1 MIDWESFK
9 IALAALA
16 AHRLRAILA
25 MLGVFLGALVLTT
38 VLLVSEAMLLK
49 ADLETQRLGPNLVQA
64 TAGQVRF
71 GGGST
76 ARVRGLSTTF
86 TLEDAKVLERN
97 VPWVRASAPY
107 TSASR
112 PVRYGSKTTQG
123 QIIGTT
129 PGYPEVRAFYPEF
142 GRFFNQQEVDGKA
155 KVCVL
160 GYDIAAR
167 LFGTPENA
175 LGKTVLIKTIDLTV
189 IGVMEA
195 KGQDLSGSNQD
206 EQVFLPISTYMRR
219 MNNVDHINGVYLSLY
234 NAEEEPVA
242 MQSMRD
248 IMRQRHRIKPGGNE
262 DFSIFSARDANKLR
276 TDALGLVRTLGFIS
290 ATVSFAVGSLGIL
303 SIMILLVRA
312 RRMEIGVRRAVG
324 ASGRKIVLQ
333 FLSEAGV
340 MAGVGGFLGV
350 IGALLLTTII
360 YMAGSFPFYYNFWLC
375 TVVFLA
381 SIALGVTAGSYPAWV
396 ASKVG
401 VLEVLKSPE

>member
-1 MIDWESFK
+1 MESFK

-64 TAGQVRF
+64 AAGQVRF

-86 TLEDAKVLERN
+86 TLEDAKVLGRSI
-97 VPWVRASAPY
+97 PWVRVSAPY

-112 PVRYGSKTTQG
+112 PVRSGGRTTQG

-129 PGYPEVRAFYPEF
+129 PSYPDVRAFNPEF
-142 GRFFNQQEVDGKA
+142 GRFFNQGELDNKA
-155 KVCVL
+155 KVTVL
-160 GYDIAAR
+160 GFDIATR
-167 LFGTPENA
+167 LFGKPESA
-175 LGKTVLIKTIDLTV
+175 LGKTVLINTIDLTV
-189 IGVMEA
+189 VGVMEA

-206 EQVFLPISTYMRR
+206 EQVFVPISTYMRR
-219 MNNVDHINGVYLSLY
+219 MNNVDYIAGVYLSLY
-234 NAEEEPVA
+234 NAEEESVA
-242 MQSMRD
+242 MRSMRD
-248 IMRQRHRIKPGGNE
+248 IMLQRHKIKPGGSE

-276 TDALGLVRTLGFIS
+276 TDALALVRTLGFIS

-312 RRMEIGVRRAVG
+312 RRMEIGIRRAVG
-324 ASGRKIVLQ
+324 ASGRNIVLQ

-340 MAGVGGFLGV
+340 MAGLGGFLGV
-350 IGALLLTTII
+350 IGSLLLTTII
-360 YMAGSFPFYYNFWLC
+360 YMAGSFPFYYSFRLC
-375 TVVFLA
+375 ATVSLA
-381 SIALGVTAGSYPAWV
+381 SIALGVAAGSYPAWV
-396 ASKVG
+396 ASKVE
-401 VLEVLKSPE
+401 VLEVLRAPE